1 LSFDFYRLNGNAKLI
16 SGKVKTKPQKQ
27 TGGLKLDMDFDE
39 AMRRALRVKPVKQS
53 SKPPAKRKN

>member
-1 LSFDFYRLNGNAKLI
+1 
-16 SGKVKTKPQKQ
+16 VKTKPQKQ

>member
-1 LSFDFYRLNGNAKLI
+1 M

-53 SKPPAKRKN
+53 AKPPAKRKTDFPPHPAFPSVFS